1 MTTNIV
7 LLGGSGYI
15 GRQLVQAW
23 RQRNT
28 DTEFWILSRSGD
40 SGLELAGV
48 HGLAVDLTQSQL
60 GNIALPARVDYIVDL
75 VGGPLTDS
83 QEMATFNRVPAQ
95 LMMQLAEKYQPRAMG
110 FIGGKLGPKPFV
122 QLKRQIIKELQM
134 ASTPLAVVEPT
145 LVYGAGRQDQ
155 MTRYVPLLRVIGAVV
170 PQVRPVKVDRV
181 VASLLTELM
190 AK

>member
-40 SGLELAGV
+40 SGLALAGV

-60 GNIALPARVDYIVDL
+60 GNVTLPAQVDYL
-75 VGGPLTDS
+75 
-83 QEMATFNRVPAQ
+83 
-95 LMMQLAEKYQPRAMG
+95 
-110 FIGGKLGPKPFV
+110 
-122 QLKRQIIKELQM
+122 
-134 ASTPLAVVEPT
+134 
-145 LVYGAGRQDQ
+145 
-155 MTRYVPLLRVIGAVV
+155 
-170 PQVRPVKVDRV
+170 
-181 VASLLTELM
+181 SLIHI
-190 AK
+190 